1 VGHVTNEGEGE
12 IHADFW
18 WGTREGENN
27 LENLEV
33 DGIII
38 SKWAFKT

>member
-1 VGHVTNEGEGE
+1 VGHVANEGKGE
-12 IHADFW
+12 MHTGFW

-38 SKWAFKT
+38 PKWTLKK